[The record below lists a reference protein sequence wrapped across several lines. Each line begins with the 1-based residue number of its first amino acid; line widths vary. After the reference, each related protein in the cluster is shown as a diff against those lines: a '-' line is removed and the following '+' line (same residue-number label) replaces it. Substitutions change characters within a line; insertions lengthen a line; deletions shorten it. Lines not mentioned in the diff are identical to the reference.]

1 MADLL
6 FLALSIAMGML
17 LVDAVI
23 ELAFITSM
31 VTWLHHTASGTR
43 YIINFNG
50 STFELYGK
58 PENLLLNQGH
68 TSNAAAG
75 TAIVVVCLGGALI
88 LWLRSRPKIL
98 GQKFT
103 SFLYGAW
110 LTIVILSF
118 MLTLAALIYVF
129 SVTNAHEGQTIYLQI
144 ALINGNQKYPVDT
157 WTPQN
162 WYSAMLNLDLA
173 DESQRSNVALN
184 LRLMRGWQ
192 YNLIAMFVIQLA
204 VTVLAV
210 LEFLER
216 RKTRPSSAKYS
227 GVARNSGEQKFVT
240 TTSP

>member
-6 FLALSIAMGML
+6 FLALAIAMGVL

-31 VTWLHHTASGTR
+31 VTWLHHTASGHK

-50 STFELYGK
+50 STFGLYGK
-58 PENLLLNQGH
+58 PANLLLNQGH
-68 TSNAAAG
+68 TANAAAG
-75 TAIVVVCLGGALI
+75 TAIVLVCLGGTLI
-88 LWLRSRPKIL
+88 LFLRSRPNIF

-110 LTIVILSF
+110 LIFIILAF
-118 MLTLAALIYVF
+118 LLTLAALIYVF
-129 SVTNAHEGQTIYLQI
+129 AVTNAHEGQIIDLQI
-144 ALINGNQKYPVDT
+144 ASTNSNIKYPVDT

-162 WYSAMLNLDLA
+162 WYSAMLNLDFA
-173 DESQRSNVALN
+173 DASQRSNVAFN

-210 LEFLER
+210 LEFLDR
-216 RKTRPSSAKYS
+216 RKKRSSAKYS
-227 GVARNSGEQKFVT
+227 GVARNSGEQKFITPV
-240 TTSP
+240 SP